1 MPNTAIKIT
10 INLSIMIKI
19 NNLDF
24 AYKNTQVFKNISLEF
39 EKGNIYGLLGENG
52 VGKTTL
58 LKLICG
64 LQKPQHGSVTV
75 DGLTPSMRQPK
86 FLQNVYFIPEEV
98 ITEDTTPEKF
108 IQKIGVFYPRY
119 DFGLFNKLMGELEV
133 DLSKKF
139 NELSHGQKKKAL
151 LACAMSLQT
160 DYLFLDEPTNG
171 LDIPSKAL
179 FRKVISQYCSDETTV
194 IISTHQV
201 KDVENLI
208 DPIVILD
215 RDDVLL
221 NASFAEIIDK
231 IYFEYGPER
240 LQNAYYTEMLPG
252 GYINV
257 MPNEEH
263 LESNVN
269 IEALFNAVMKNK
281 ETIKNLMK

>member
-1 MPNTAIKIT
+1 
-10 INLSIMIKI
+10 MIKI

-24 AYKNTQVFKNISLEF
+24 AYNNTQVFKNISLEF

-75 DGLTPSMRQPK
+75 DGLTPSMRQPQ
-86 FLQNVYFIPEEV
+86 FLQNVYFLPEEV

-119 DFGLFNKLMGELEV
+119 DFALFNQLMKELEV

-151 LACAMSLQT
+151 LACALSLQT

-179 FRKVISQYCSDETTV
+179 FRKVISQYCNDETTV

-208 DPIVILD
+208 DPIIILD

-221 NASFAEIIDK
+221 KASFAEITK
-231 IYFEYGPER
+231 KLYFEYDPER

-257 MPNEEH
+257 MPNEDG
-263 LESNVN
+263 LESNIN

-281 ETIKNLMK
+281 ETIKNLMQNE